1 MLRREK
7 IFESLLELSGR
18 AAPRSRAELL
28 GTVLRNTLLL
38 AECDGAVAL
47 TTSGRRVERSVLRHG
62 MNVPDPLPVSDPDS
76 EFMRNLLKAGHPVAC
91 SDLAAD
97 GRAGPHDACPGVHA
111 GPALFVPLR
120 VRDHSSGC
128 LTAYRRSGSRT
139 FTSEDTHLVVLLAA
153 WAAMALEN
161 LRLSENMEKLAVTDE
176 LTQVYNYR
184 FLKTALRREMKRA
197 QRFGQQL
204 SLIMIDVDNLK
215 AYNDCHGHLRGS
227 FLLKE
232 IASLFA
238 SQVRSWDL
246 VAKYGGDEF
255 TLILPQTEREGALVV
270 AERLRAVVSGHTF
283 PLADPGS
290 VTVSLG
296 VATFPDDADAA
307 GSLIEAADRALYLAK
322 QRGRNRVETRL
333 RAAA

>member
-47 TTSGRRVERSVLRHG
+47 STAGRRVEGGVLRRS
-62 MNVPDPLPVSDPDS
+62 MTVPEPLAAPDPDS
-76 EFMRNLLKAGHPVAC
+76 EFMRALLKAGHPVAC

-97 GRAGPHDACPGVHA
+97 PRVGPNDACPGVDA

-120 VRDHSSGC
+120 VRDHASGY
-128 LTAYRRSGSRT
+128 LAAYRRRGSEAFST
-139 FTSEDTHLVVLLAA
+139 EDTHLVVLLAA

-161 LRLSENMEKLAVTDE
+161 LRLSENVEKLAVTDD

-215 AYNDCHGHLRGS
+215 AYNDRHGHLRGS

-232 IASLFA
+232 IATLFA
-238 SQVRSWDL
+238 RQVRSWDL

-255 TLILPQTEREGALVV
+255 TLILPQTDREGALVV
-270 AERLRAVVSGHTF
+270 AERLRAAVAGHAF
-283 PLADPGS
+283 PLADLGTI
-290 VTVSLG
+290 TVSLG
-296 VATFPDDADAA
+296 VATFPGDADAA

-322 QRGRNRVETRL
+322 QRGRNRVETQL
-333 RAAA
+333 RPAA